1 VETQVIRK
9 KEEGRRKRE
18 TFPIPIPQSP
28 IPHYPIPITNYEKSM
43 KLEKTTL
50 VLMLLALGFGSIV
63 YFVEIRGKSQQEDAS
78 AIAQKLVPFKNDD
91 IQSFTVN
98 IPEYT
103 LTIERFYANNP
114 GETNWRIKSPF
125 QGFASEASVVFLLDK
140 ITTGKSDRALSI
152 PPNSRKE
159 YGLEKPPE
167 IVEIKLKNGQTH
179 KLVVG
184 NSDFTGKLLYAEVDP
199 PEKPNGNVSVV
210 LIPLDFRSTIS
221 RPISDWTYQEEKTQT
236 TPETPAV
243 IPDSKKTK

>member
-1 VETQVIRK
+1 
-9 KEEGRRKRE
+9 
-18 TFPIPIPQSP
+18 
-28 IPHYPIPITNYEKSM
+28 M

-63 YFVEIRGKSQQEDAS
+63 YFVEIRGKSQKEDAS
-78 AIAQKLVPFKNDD
+78 AIAQKLVSFQNDD

-103 LTIERFYANNP
+103 LTIERFYAKKP

-125 QGFASEASVVFLLDK
+125 QGFASEASVAFLLDK
-140 ITTGKSDRALSI
+140 ITTGKRDRALSI
-152 PPNSRKE
+152 PANSRKE

-184 NSDFTGKLLYAEVDP
+184 NSDFTGQLLYAEVDP

-221 RPISDWTYQEEKTQT
+221 RPISDWTYQEEKTQK

>member
-1 VETQVIRK
+1 
-9 KEEGRRKRE
+9 
-18 TFPIPIPQSP
+18 
-28 IPHYPIPITNYEKSM
+28 M

-63 YFVEIRGKSQQEDAS
+63 YFVEIRGKSQKEDAS
-78 AIAQKLVPFKNDD
+78 AIAQKLVSFKNDD

-103 LTIERFYANNP
+103 LTIERFYGKKKP
-114 GETNWRIKSPF
+114 GETDWRIKSPF
-125 QGFASEASVVFLLDK
+125 QGFANEASVAFLLDK
-140 ITTGKSDRALSI
+140 ITTGKRDRALSI
-152 PPNSRKE
+152 PANSRKE

-167 IVEIKLKNGQTH
+167 IVEIKLKNGESH

-221 RPISDWTYQEEKTQT
+221 RPISDWTYQEEKTQK
-236 TPETPAV
+236 TPEIPAV
-243 IPDSKKTK
+243 TPDSKKTK